1 MIWVINDKIIEP
13 QKTTFKLL
21 VTPDA
26 LLAAPLYFYAGFSL
40 SFFSGIFSTSIGNT
54 KVGHLFQTMQL
65 TAGFTRY
72 NSFII
77 SFSMMQQA
85 FLG

>member
-1 MIWVINDKIIEP
+1 MISAINDKICEP

-54 KVGHLFQTMQL
+54 KVSHLFKDTKFKVEPFNMTHL
-65 TAGFTRY
+65 Y
-72 NSFII
+72 L
-77 SFSMMQQA
+77 A
-85 FLG
+85 FR